1 MHREITI
8 KELEKAVNDIDEI
21 EEPIIIKRD
30 NKQDLVVISLEQYK
44 KEIFLVELS
53 NKLEESEKQYEA
65 GKVHNAKS
73 VFKELREKYVLY
85 GGRNYLE

>member
-8 KELEKAVNDIDEI
+8 KELEKTVNDIDEI

-73 VFKELREKYVLY
+73 VFKELRKKYGY
-85 GGRNYLE
+85 